1 MRFINILVVL
11 SACAS
16 TPPITDHPV
25 VGSYRHQSDCRIGSP
40 ENPTCTSRLTLAA
53 DGTGEFVGDDIVE
66 RVRWKRAGDEVE
78 VAIGARTLKLH
89 VEEDGRL
96 VDARGL
102 AWSTL

>member
-1 MRFINILVVL
+1 M
-11 SACAS
+11 
-16 TPPITDHPV
+16 
-25 VGSYRHQSDCRIGSP
+25 
-40 ENPTCTSRLTLAA
+40 
-53 DGTGEFVGDDIVE
+53 GDDIVE